1 MRKGV
6 PRSLSPLTAS
16 ESWRLV
22 ICTLQDNKLTG
33 DLSAYAAAL
42 SRLQLPS
49 STRFLSVGGNQ
60 LTGQVP
66 PELQKLGAFLP
77 GSWNILDNLLFEKTL
92 NVSHNAFTGELPAW
106 ALHSKSADEGLT
118 VRLEVIRWPHA
129 NPLDIKGRADL
140 QNG

>member
-1 MRKGV
+1 MM
-6 PRSLSPLTAS
+6 
-16 ESWRLV
+16 
-22 ICTLQDNKLTG
+22 QDNKLTG

-60 LTGQVP
+60 LTGEVP

-92 NVSHNAFTGELPAW
+92 NVSHNELTGELPAW

-118 VRLEVIRWPHA
+118 VRLEVICRPS
-129 NPLDIKGRADL
+129 R
-140 QNG
+140 QNL